1 MFCPTQTLFLVL
13 LSFAL
18 FNLVLFLALRLDILI
33 VVAIVFIFVPIFVL
47 SIFVL
52 SIFVLSIFVLSIFV
66 LSIFVFVF
74 VFVFIL
80 LRLLLVV
87 VVVVVA
93 VVVVVVVLLLLLLLL
108 IIVLGIFV
116 RIVVRIVVLIVVVL
130 IVILAVVPV
139 VPATLF
145 LTVTSNFSYRS
156 PGVVFNYIQLHL
168 SCGAL
173 VARPMTCCSISAL
186 CLHLARHRSAL
197 RKSPDHHSRGIR
209 RGTFFRVGLV
219 AAIEELEPAGKFL
232 GHRAHRRLLPMR
244 GCYPGAAAVLCLAL
258 TTRLGVGVPA
268 DGILPNSAPP
278 RRPPDANRIIPA
290 VEPPLPPPPWH
301 RTEGGLPEWDP
312 QSISMATSAGVVAM
326 ARKART
332 APTHEDVYE
341 LALRSIPA
349 KRMMSTRATPGLVTR
364 GAHSRC
370 RLTPYDQAL
379 HVGPQRFS
387 IHGHRMTIDRSA
399 GPLVPAVHSTSAHCV
414 LVAGSTSRGHGSPS
428 WRRRRMSWRKR
439 FCDPRPAPARGAPRE
454 ARGAAGQ
461 MLRYRSRFKKW
472 GTRMLPDFVFEELR
486 RSNLTALQLG
496 REPVHPTGYPTHR
509 DSDEVAVLHGPPP
522 PPPPLHPMPRLP
534 LCTLCRARWPAR
546 QALSAG
552 RGR

>member
-1 MFCPTQTLFLVL
+1 VFCPTQTLFLVL

-52 SIFVLSIFVLSIFV
+52 SIFVLSIFV
-66 LSIFVFVF
+66 FVF

-80 LRLLLVV
+80 LRLLLLV

-93 VVVVVVVLLLLLLLL
+93 VVVVVVVVLLLLLLL

-219 AAIEELEPAGKFL
+219 AAIEELEPAGKF
-232 GHRAHRRLLPMR
+232 P
-244 GCYPGAAAVLCLAL
+244 CAAATQAQ
-258 TTRLGVGVPA
+258 
-268 DGILPNSAPP
+268 PP
-278 RRPPDANRIIPA
+278 CCA
-290 VEPPLPPPPWH
+290 
-301 RTEGGLPEWDP
+301 
-312 QSISMATSAGVVAM
+312 
-326 ARKART
+326 
-332 APTHEDVYE
+332 
-341 LALRSIPA
+341 
-349 KRMMSTRATPGLVTR
+349 
-364 GAHSRC
+364 
-370 RLTPYDQAL
+370 
-379 HVGPQRFS
+379 
-387 IHGHRMTIDRSA
+387 
-399 GPLVPAVHSTSAHCV
+399 
-414 LVAGSTSRGHGSPS
+414 
-428 WRRRRMSWRKR
+428 
-439 FCDPRPAPARGAPRE
+439 
-454 ARGAAGQ
+454 
-461 MLRYRSRFKKW
+461 
-472 GTRMLPDFVFEELR
+472 
-486 RSNLTALQLG
+486 
-496 REPVHPTGYPTHR
+496 
-509 DSDEVAVLHGPPP
+509 
-522 PPPPLHPMPRLP
+522 
-534 LCTLCRARWPAR
+534 WP
-546 QALSAG
+546 
-552 RGR
+552 

>member
-1 MFCPTQTLFLVL
+1 VFCPTQTLFLVL

-80 LRLLLVV
+80 LRLLLLL

-93 VVVVVVVLLLLLLLL
+93 VVVVVVLLLLLLL

-219 AAIEELEPAGKFL
+219 AAIEELEPAGKF
-232 GHRAHRRLLPMR
+232 P
-244 GCYPGAAAVLCLAL
+244 CAAATQAQ
-258 TTRLGVGVPA
+258 
-268 DGILPNSAPP
+268 PP
-278 RRPPDANRIIPA
+278 CCA
-290 VEPPLPPPPWH
+290 
-301 RTEGGLPEWDP
+301 
-312 QSISMATSAGVVAM
+312 
-326 ARKART
+326 
-332 APTHEDVYE
+332 
-341 LALRSIPA
+341 
-349 KRMMSTRATPGLVTR
+349 
-364 GAHSRC
+364 
-370 RLTPYDQAL
+370 
-379 HVGPQRFS
+379 
-387 IHGHRMTIDRSA
+387 
-399 GPLVPAVHSTSAHCV
+399 
-414 LVAGSTSRGHGSPS
+414 
-428 WRRRRMSWRKR
+428 
-439 FCDPRPAPARGAPRE
+439 
-454 ARGAAGQ
+454 
-461 MLRYRSRFKKW
+461 
-472 GTRMLPDFVFEELR
+472 
-486 RSNLTALQLG
+486 
-496 REPVHPTGYPTHR
+496 
-509 DSDEVAVLHGPPP
+509 
-522 PPPPLHPMPRLP
+522 
-534 LCTLCRARWPAR
+534 WP
-546 QALSAG
+546 
-552 RGR
+552 